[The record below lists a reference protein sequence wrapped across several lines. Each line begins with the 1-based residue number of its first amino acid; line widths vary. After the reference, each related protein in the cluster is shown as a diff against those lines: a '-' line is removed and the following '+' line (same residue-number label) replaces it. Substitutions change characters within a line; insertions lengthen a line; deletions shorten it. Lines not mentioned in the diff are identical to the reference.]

1 MTDKR
6 LNIFLWITQCILAM
20 VFILAGWMKS
30 STPIDEL
37 AVDLIWV
44 KQTPEMLVRF
54 IGISE
59 LLGGIGLL
67 FPSLLK
73 IKPILTPWAA
83 ISLALVM
90 FLALIFH
97 LYLGE
102 YNAIAINLI
111 FGGLALF
118 IYWGRTKKLP
128 IIAK

>member
-6 LNIFLWITQCILAM
+6 LNIFLWITQWILAM
-20 VFILAGWMKS
+20 VFILAGWMKTL
-30 STPIDEL
+30 TPIDEL
-37 AVDLIWV
+37 AVNLPWV

-59 LLGGIGLL
+59 LLGGIGLVL
-67 FPSLLK
+67 PSILK

-97 LYLGE
+97 LYLGD
-102 YNAIAINLI
+102 YNATAINLI

-128 IIAK
+128 LIAK

>member
-59 LLGGIGLL
+59 LLGGIGLVL
-67 FPSLLK
+67 PSILK

>member
-20 VFILAGWMKS
+20 VFILAGWMKT

>member
-6 LNIFLWITQCILAM
+6 LNIFLWITQWILAM
-20 VFILAGWMKS
+20 VFILAGWMKI

-37 AVDLIWV
+37 AINLLWV
-44 KQTPEMLVRF
+44 KQTPELLVRF
-54 IGISE
+54 IGYAE
-59 LLGGIGLL
+59 YLGGLGLIL
-67 FPSLLK
+67 PSLLK

-83 ISLALVM
+83 ISLSLVM

-102 YNAIAINLI
+102 YNAIAINII

-118 IYWGRTKKLP
+118 IYWGRTKKLA
-128 IIAK
+128 IIAR

>member
-6 LNIFLWITQCILAM
+6 LNIFLWITQWILAM
-20 VFILAGWMKS
+20 VFILAGWMKTL
-30 STPIDEL
+30 TPIDEL
-37 AVDLIWV
+37 AVNLPWV

-59 LLGGIGLL
+59 LLGGIGLVL
-67 FPSLLK
+67 PSILK

-97 LYLGE
+97 LYLGD
-102 YNAIAINLI
+102 YNATAINLI